1 MTLSLANIIAMFV
14 ITMFFF
20 FHDLR
25 KKRFLNPTFIGIPF
39 LIFLFSLTQVTTDLG
54 NTASGENIGPGNL
67 LEAIV
72 YKSTAEG
79 VMEAFLLSEIEI
91 NYMEELRG
99 IFLGHDL
106 NSNYSWGSNLEFA
119 ILRLA
124 YLSGIVGYLVTLAIF
139 FFHYFYMLIRIDL
152 LRTRCSLT

>member
-1 MTLSLANIIAMFV
+1 MNKQVFKKTIMFLPHEASYLAALEKYPDLDTYASKKNVIFV
-14 ITMFFF
+14 
-20 FHDLR
+20 
-25 KKRFLNPTFIGIPF
+25 
-39 LIFLFSLTQVTTDLG
+39 
-54 NTASGENIGPGNL
+54 GPGNL

-139 FFHYFYMLIRIDL
+139 FFPLFLYKNDIFPSKL
-152 LRTRCSLT
+152 